1 MKALLTLFLIVFV
14 DLLGFGIIIPLFPFV
29 AERMGADPW
38 LITFGGAGIYSLAQ
52 VIAAPLWGRASDAF
66 GRRPVLFVSMLG
78 SVAGYVW
85 MGLAGSLF
93 MLIASRALSGM
104 MAGNISA
111 AFAYVADVTT
121 PENRAKGLGMI
132 GAAFG
137 LGFMFGPVIGGLLG
151 GTDPETMNFTLP
163 ALVAA
168 ALSGLA
174 ALGTWLFL
182 PESLKPE
189 ERKPWSASASP
200 AAAGTSGPVGGTL
213 RRLRS
218 LLLSPFAAVAHHP
231 VLRAVVAAVFLIG
244 VCGTIMQSIVPVWG
258 AAILGLTP
266 RDVGFVFFAMGLVG
280 VTVQGGLVGPL
291 VRRLGEKK
299 VLYGSA
305 LAHAVGFVT
314 LALAS
319 DRTAM
324 LLGALAFSA
333 GHATF
338 NTTASSLVSLE
349 AEPRGKGAALGAMQS
364 ASAAGRI
371 VGPASSGAIYSGVG
385 PSAPFLAAA
394 VLLLPVVWLLRRSH
408 KGDRPQEQAN

>member
-52 VIAAPLWGRASDAF
+52 VLAAPLWGRASDAF
-66 GRRPVLFVSMLG
+66 GRRPVLFVSMIG

-93 MLIASRALSGM
+93 MLIASRALSGL

-137 LGFMFGPVIGGLLG
+137 LGFMLGPVIGGLLG
-151 GTDPETMNFTLP
+151 GTDPQTMNFTLP

-168 ALSGLA
+168 GLSALA

-189 ERKPWSASASP
+189 ERKPWSA
-200 AAAGTSGPVGGTL
+200 
-213 RRLRS
+213 
-218 LLLSPFAAVAHHP
+218 
-231 VLRAVVAAVFLIG
+231 VVAPRPAGDPGGREIG
-244 VCGTIMQSIVPVWG
+244 
-258 AAILGLTP
+258 
-266 RDVGFVFFAMGLVG
+266 R
-280 VTVQGGLVGPL
+280 
-291 VRRLGEKK
+291 
-299 VLYGSA
+299 
-305 LAHAVGFVT
+305 AHV
-314 LALAS
+314 
-319 DRTAM
+319 
-324 LLGALAFSA
+324 
-333 GHATF
+333 
-338 NTTASSLVSLE
+338 
-349 AEPRGKGAALGAMQS
+349 
-364 ASAAGRI
+364 
-371 VGPASSGAIYSGVG
+371 
-385 PSAPFLAAA
+385 
-394 VLLLPVVWLLRRSH
+394 
-408 KGDRPQEQAN
+408 

>member
-52 VIAAPLWGRASDAF
+52 VLAAPLWGRASDAF
-66 GRRPVLFVSMLG
+66 GRRPVLFVSMIG

-85 MGLAGSLF
+85 MGLAGSLS
-93 MLIASRALSGM
+93 MLIASRALSGL

-137 LGFMFGPVIGGLLG
+137 LGFMLGPVIGGLLG
-151 GTDPETMNFTLP
+151 GTDPQTMNFTLP

-168 ALSGLA
+168 GLSALA

-189 ERKPWSASASP
+189 ERKPWSAVVAPRP
-200 AAAGTSGPVGGTL
+200 AGDPGGRAGGPLGLLG
-213 RRLRS
+213 S

-231 VLRAVVAAVFLIG
+231 VLRAVVTAVFLIG
-244 VCGTIMQSIVPVWG
+244 VCGTILQSIVPVWG

-280 VTVQGGLVGPL
+280 VAVQGGLVGPL

-305 LAHAVGFVT
+305 LAHAIGFVT
-314 LALAS
+314 LALAG
-319 DRTAM
+319 DWTTL
-324 LLGALAFSA
+324 LLGALTFSA

-349 AEPRGKGAALGAMQS
+349 AEPRAKGAALGAMQS

-371 VGPASSGAIYSGVG
+371 VGPASSGAIFSGLG
-385 PSAPFLAAA
+385 PPAPFLVAAA
-394 VLLLPVVWLLRRSH
+394 LLLPVAWLLRHSH
-408 KGDRPQEQAN
+408 QGDRPRG